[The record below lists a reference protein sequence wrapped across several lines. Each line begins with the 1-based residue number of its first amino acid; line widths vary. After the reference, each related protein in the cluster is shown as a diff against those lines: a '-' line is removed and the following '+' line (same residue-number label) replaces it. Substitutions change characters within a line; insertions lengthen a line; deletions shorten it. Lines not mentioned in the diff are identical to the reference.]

1 MRRLVWLAI
10 LGGCAPGGDWQPAG
24 LPATAEGVV
33 LLAEVSKDAIDV
45 QGVLDGVPQVVDLD
59 APEDARY
66 GFRYR
71 VRDGDEQML
80 FERTTTGPALVQA
93 FLEFYSGTSGV
104 DILSSVPAL
113 GRFPVVVPLL
123 PEAVSVDFEVRSAE
137 TGDYELRGRW
147 YYDELQDSRIEA
159 TPELRAEPRWL
170 VGEGGHNKFDLV
182 VLPDGYRAEDLEQYA
197 QDVQLV
203 QDKLLQAEPFA
214 TYADRLN
221 LVRLDLPS
229 VEAGASFEC
238 PTCGV
243 VDNTFGSIFALEL
256 INQIMG
262 SSYSSRALFQSE
274 QWKIAEALSWHEWD
288 AALILVNSGKFGG
301 MAVHH
306 ATVTRG
312 VGDIGDTAV
321 HELGHSFGMLGDE
334 YVADACI
341 RSPRVGIPE
350 NVTDRPKHPP
360 WEHLLDPD
368 APLPTPPGEGH
379 AVGAYAGAWNCP
391 ELYRPE
397 EHCRM
402 NDQGPFCEVCQEL
415 LARRLLRFIDP
426 AEGVSVTGRDVSVL
440 SPLPDTVVTVLVDGE
455 VVAEGP
461 ATETLRLPRQGSGL
475 EVRVTHLS
483 PFVASDP
490 QGDLQQSWY
499 FSR

>member
-1 MRRLVWLAI
+1 MGHAVWVLALV
-10 LGGCAPGGDWQPAG
+10 GCASKEQWQPVG
-24 LPATAEGVV
+24 LPASAEGVV
-33 LLAEVSKDAIDV
+33 LLAEISSSSIRV

-59 APEDARY
+59 QVEDDRY

-71 VRDGDEQML
+71 VRDADGALLYESS
-80 FERTTTGPALVQA
+80 TTGPALVQA
-93 FLEFYSGTSGV
+93 FLEYYSGESGV
-104 DILSSVPAL
+104 DILDSVPAL

-123 PEAVSVDFEVRSAE
+123 PEADSVDFEVRSAE
-137 TGDYELRGRW
+137 TGEYELRGRW
-147 YYDELQDSRIEA
+147 GYDALQDPRIEPDPA
-159 TPELRAEPRWL
+159 LQADAHWL
-170 VGEGGHNKFDLV
+170 AGEGGENRLDLV
-182 VLPDGYRAEDLEQYA
+182 VLSDGYRAQDLEQYA
-197 QDVQLV
+197 QDVELV
-203 QDKLLQAEPFA
+203 KDKLLKAEPFA
-214 TYADRLN
+214 SYADRLN
-221 LVRLDLPS
+221 VVRLDIPS
-229 VEAGASFEC
+229 VEAGASFDC

-262 SSYSSRALFQSE
+262 SNYSSRALFQSE
-274 QWKIAEALSWHEWD
+274 QWKLAEALSFHEWD
-288 AALILVNSGKFGG
+288 VALVMVNSEKFGG

-350 NVTDRPKHPP
+350 NITDRPKHPP

-368 APLPTPPGEGH
+368 APLPTPPGSDF
-379 AVGAYAGAWNCP
+379 AVGAYEGAWNCP
-391 ELYRPE
+391 DLYRPE

-402 NDQGPFCEVCQEL
+402 NDHGPFCEVCQEL
-415 LARRLLRFIDP
+415 LSRRLLRFVDP
-426 AEGVSVTGRDVSVL
+426 AEGVHLEGRDVIITG
-440 SPLPDTVVTVLVDGE
+440 PLPDTTVTLVVDGE

-461 ATETLRLPRQGSGL
+461 ATEPPRLPRKGSEV
-475 EVRVTHLS
+475 EVRLTHLS
-483 PFVASDP
+483 PFVGSDP
-490 QGDLQQSWY
+490 QGDLTQSWY